1 MDIEQFLGSLGD
13 RIGKHATVRNVF
25 GDPIHHG
32 DRTVI
37 PVARIGYGFG
47 GGIDR
52 EPAQDKSGEMSKMGE
67 MTGKSGG
74 GGGLGATPAGALEIG
89 PEGAHFIAF
98 GSWKKTAAALLIGL
112 AAGLLIGQF
121 GKR

>member
-1 MDIEQFLGSLGD
+1 MEIEQLLGSLGD

-25 GDPIHHG
+25 GDPIHSG

-37 PVARIGYGFG
+37 PVARVGYGFG

-52 EPAQDKSGEMSKMGE
+52 EASQDEGGETKR
-67 MTGKSGG
+67 SGG
-74 GGGLGATPAGALEIG
+74 GGGLGAVPAGALEITT
-89 PEGAHFIAF
+89 EGTRFIAF
-98 GSWKKTAAALLIGL
+98 GSMKKTVATLLVGL
-112 AAGLLIGQF
+112 AAGLLIGQL